1 MRFWLAT
8 RVILPLDCH
17 CRRYPSMSWIEWDLL
32 DGGVSWKDSQIARIY
47 HSIPLATRSLGDAF
61 GDVARASGLGFVDGT
76 RNDLPMD
83 EDGRLAYPV
92 SWAACVVLM
101 ERRDTSSVR
110 MLPSC
115 CPEGVIKRHLQNW
128 KLYSV
133 FLNTFMGMCC
143 GTCSIML
150 LSSLRDRSL
159 A

>member
-1 MRFWLAT
+1 MHL
-8 RVILPLDCH
+8 VMLPE
-17 CRRYPSMSWIEWDLL
+17 PQGWDL
-32 DGGVSWKDSQIARIY
+32 S
-47 HSIPLATRSLGDAF
+47 
-61 GDVARASGLGFVDGT
+61 T

-101 ERRDTSSVR
+101 ERRDTSAVR

-143 GTCSIML
+143 GTCSCPHCRIDHWHRPWRYHHSCHVIAEWNTMIAL
-150 LSSLRDRSL
+150 DVGKSI
-159 A
+159 